1 MLINN
6 AIIKIISDEGSNL
19 RFYCNTHQPTNQ
31 QLHRSD
37 NDNRKAP
44 CSKAYETSEEIHV
57 SKESSKKIRG
67 SLFYKSHPISYP
79 YLSSNTQHVQG
90 SIFLTKVEQS
100 CQELEE
106 IECMDIGCTENNFL
120 TQDLHV
126 DVLFDEKEEKELD
139 RSTAKN
145 ESSANEQDLHKKHQ
159 SQGVDRAQIPDDLH
173 ESYKLARKFSD
184 LQEGQ
189 FDKILMPYNGE
200 SKPRRN
206 RREIKA
212 SQVNSSVISQ
222 AKSQGHQLQNIL
234 LHRRLQTLLYLMSKT
249 QETHG
254 LIQIWDIMMGLKRSH
269 SATMTK
275 SMQSRRVIS
284 RKIFEPCGVG
294 ELREQHFSLSKKRS
308 TKIHSKRIVPS
319 HTLSM

>member
-44 CSKAYETSEEIHV
+44 CSKAYETSEEIH
-57 SKESSKKIRG
+57 
-67 SLFYKSHPISYP
+67 
-79 YLSSNTQHVQG
+79 G

-139 RSTAKN
+139 RSTAK
-145 ESSANEQDLHKKHQ
+145 K
-159 SQGVDRAQIPDDLH
+159 
-173 ESYKLARKFSD
+173 
-184 LQEGQ
+184 
-189 FDKILMPYNGE
+189 
-200 SKPRRN
+200 
-206 RREIKA
+206 
-212 SQVNSSVISQ
+212 
-222 AKSQGHQLQNIL
+222 
-234 LHRRLQTLLYLMSKT
+234 
-249 QETHG
+249 
-254 LIQIWDIMMGLKRSH
+254 
-269 SATMTK
+269 
-275 SMQSRRVIS
+275 
-284 RKIFEPCGVG
+284 
-294 ELREQHFSLSKKRS
+294 
-308 TKIHSKRIVPS
+308 
-319 HTLSM
+319 